1 MFWVVSALQI
11 QRLGCAVALIPLG
24 GMCLIIGADPDP
36 LRAVLTPLPP
46 FWLVESGDRHPLAH
60 AILSG

>member
-11 QRLGCAVALIPLG
+11 QRLECAVAFIPLG
-24 GMCLIIGADPDP
+24 GTCLVIRADPDP
-36 LRAVLTPLPP
+36 LRVVVTPLPP
-46 FWLVESGDRHPLAH
+46 FWLVESRDRHPLAH